1 MLTVYRASAGSGK
14 THRLTGEY
22 LKWLFSQQGA
32 YKRILAVTFTNK
44 ATDEMKGRIIK
55 ELYRLASG
63 HRSDYMEELA
73 SLYSFS
79 EKQVRAGA
87 RKILITILHDYS
99 AFNISTIDRF
109 FQQTMRAFTRE
120 IGLQGG
126 YGIEMDQELVL
137 AEVIDRLMDD
147 LEKPE
152 NKELLGWLLRFAEEK
167 IENGGEWNLR
177 REMKALSR
185 EVFKESYKT
194 FSDRETEDI
203 RDKQLLE
210 RYKDTLYAVIRS
222 VESEAKRL
230 GEEGTSLMRQ
240 YGLQPSDFKGVSRSP
255 LYFFEKLRSGE
266 MKEPSATFT
275 GLVDT
280 VENWYTRT
288 TPPAIVQIIGCAFEE
303 GLNECVRRV
312 VTLFANMAGYYT
324 AKEIVRH
331 YYTLGIL
338 GDVSRQIA
346 AYREEKNILL
356 ITDTAELLHKVI
368 DESETPFIY
377 EKTGTRIDHYM
388 IDEFQDTSRMQWH
401 NFYPLIRESLAH
413 RQYNMV
419 VGDVKQS
426 IYRFRNSDWKLL
438 DEQVKNDFLPGQVEE
453 ETLKENWRSCRH
465 IVSFNN
471 ALFTIAPALLQS
483 LYNESLEASSLT
495 ESEQAPFLS
504 RIMSAY
510 EGSFQLTPPPLRGK
524 EGHVRIEFLPDEEEA
539 GWKEASLLRLPS
551 VLEELQDKGYALK
564 EMAILV
570 RTNHEGA
577 MIADTLLAY
586 KEEHPSTAYRYD
598 MISDDA
604 LFISS
609 SPGVRFLIALLRYLK
624 NPDDMT
630 RKQMALIACA
640 AMKGHLSPEEW
651 GEDFPPGVRRSLD
664 ALSRRSLYEI
674 AEGLFRLFT
683 DLFPENEQVFIQ
695 AFFDMV
701 SEFARKESAD
711 LSRFLK
717 WWDETGGRKTIATPE
732 EQDAIRIL
740 TIHKSKGL
748 GFKAVIL
755 PFGNWEIDHR
765 AGQSV
770 ILWCRPEKEP
780 FNRLSLVPV
789 RYGQI
794 LTKTIFAKDYFHERL
809 HTSIDNLNTLY
820 VAFTRAEEEL
830 IVFSPR
836 PSKVDEESGEIGRIS
851 SIADLLW
858 AGLCTPEEHT
868 RSGEPLIPLSASFD
882 RTEGSFELGGE
893 WRPAAS
899 SVDER
904 GAEEIPMRR
913 LSSALPDERLR
924 LRLHGKGFFFDRPQR
939 KHGAL
944 MHEVLSRIGTKQD
957 IPAAVESYRLEGI
970 IDREEERMLAL
981 RLQELLAS
989 PDVAPWFDHPARV
1002 LNEVSILAGDGITR
1016 RPDRVMIED
1025 DRVVVVDYK
1034 FGLQDEK
1041 RHHRQVRNYLSLI
1054 RRMGY
1059 GRVEGY
1065 LWYVELN
1072 KIEPVIG

>member
-22 LKWLFSQQGA
+22 LKWLFSQPGA

-63 HRSDYMEELA
+63 YESDYMAELA
-73 SLYSFS
+73 ALHSLS
-79 EKQVRAGA
+79 EEQVRTRA
-87 RKILITILHDYS
+87 RKTLITILHDYS

-137 AEVIDRLMDD
+137 TEVIDRLMDD

-177 REMKALSR
+177 REMKTLSR
-185 EVFKESYKT
+185 EVFKESYKA
-194 FSDRETEDI
+194 FSDKEAEDI
-203 RDKQLLE
+203 RDKRSLE
-210 RYKDTLYAVIRS
+210 QYKDTLYAVIRS

-230 GEEGTSLMRQ
+230 GEEGVGIMRRF
-240 YGLQPSDFKGVSRSP
+240 GLQPSDFKGVSRSP
-255 LYFFEKLRSGE
+255 FYLFEKWSAGE
-266 MKEPSATFT
+266 MKEPTATFA
-275 GLVDT
+275 GLADT

-288 TPPAIVQIIGCAFEE
+288 TPPAVIQIIGCAFEE

-312 VTLFANMAGYYT
+312 VAFFGDMAGYYS

-346 AYREEKNILL
+346 AYREEKNIML
-356 ITDTAELLHKVI
+356 IADTAELLHKVI
-368 DESETPFIY
+368 DESETPFVY

-413 RQYNMV
+413 RHYNMV

-438 DEQVKNDFLPGQVEE
+438 DEQVKSDFLPGQVEE

-495 ESEQAPFLS
+495 EGEQAPFLS

-510 EGSFQLTPPPLRGK
+510 EGSFQLTPPPLQGK
-524 EGHVRIEFLPDEEEA
+524 EGHVRVEFLPDEEEA
-539 GWKEASLLRLPS
+539 DWKEASLQRLPQ

-564 EMAILV
+564 EIAILV
-570 RTNHEGA
+570 RTNQEGA
-577 MIADTLLAY
+577 SIADALLAY
-586 KEEHPSTAYRYD
+586 KEEHPPGAYRYD
-598 MISDDA
+598 IISDDA
-604 LFISS
+604 LFTGS
-609 SPGVRFLIALLRYLK
+609 SPAVRFFVALLRYMK
-624 NPDDMT
+624 NPEERT
-630 RKQMALIACA
+630 NRQMALIACA
-640 AMKGHLSPEEW
+640 ALKGDSSPEEW
-651 GEDFPPGVRRSLD
+651 GEDFPPAVRRSLE

-674 AEGLFRLFT
+674 VEGLFRLFA

-717 WWDETGGRKTIATPE
+717 WWDETGERKTIATPE
-732 EQDAIRIL
+732 EQDAVRIL

-765 AGQSV
+765 ATQTV
-770 ILWCRPEKEP
+770 ILWCRPEREP
-780 FNRLSLVPV
+780 FDRLSLVPV

-809 HTSIDNLNTLY
+809 HASIDNLNTLY

-830 IVFSPR
+830 IVFAPR
-836 PSKVDEESGEIGRIS
+836 PSKVDKESGEIGKIGG
-851 SIADLLW
+851 IADLLW
-858 AGLCTPEEHT
+858 AGLCTPEAQT
-868 RSGEPLIPLSASFD
+868 RSGEELIPLSGSFD
-882 RTEGSFELGGE
+882 REEGTFELGGA
-893 WRPAAS
+893 WRPAAAA
-899 SVDER
+899 DKER
-904 GAEEIPMRR
+904 GTEEIPMRR

-924 LRLHGKGFFFDRPQR
+924 LRLHGKGFFFDSPGR

-944 MHEVLSRIGTKQD
+944 MHEVLSRINTKRD

-970 IDREEERMLAL
+970 IDREEERALAA
-981 RLQELLAS
+981 RLQELLAL
-989 PDVAPWFDHPARV
+989 PEVAPWFESPQRV
-1002 LNEVSILAGDGITR
+1002 LNEVSILSGDGITR
-1016 RPDRVMIED
+1016 RPDRVMIEG
-1025 DRVVVVDYK
+1025 DRVIVVDYK
-1034 FGLQDEK
+1034 FGQQEEK
-1041 RHHRQVRNYLSLI
+1041 RHLRQVGRYLSLI

-1059 GRVEGY
+1059 ARVEGY

-1072 KIEPVIG
+1072 KIEPVMD